1 MMESGFTGG
10 AYAMASRVPVR
21 RREYVATTTSSLGFK
36 VPSRVLDARA
46 ESTTDCPDPQFCKKP
61 VGASTM
67 TLAIVLGV
75 W

>member
-1 MMESGFTGG
+1 MMESGFVGG
-10 AYAMASRVPVR
+10 AYAMGSRVPVR

-36 VPSRVLDARA
+36 VPSRVLAARA
-46 ESTTDCPDPQFCKKP
+46 ESTTECPDPQFCKKP